1 MVTLWDTEYADKSKS
16 TYMMYQTKDG
26 VVIRVN
32 LPKDAKPEEVRF
44 SFAGDKVTIECDG
57 LYTKSFSKGS
67 IRTQETRKYP
77 VFSHTIP
84 LNVALDPEGAKVTF
98 RGDVWTLTIPRKM
111 SR

>member
-1 MVTLWDTEYADKSKS
+1 MVTMWGAEYLDKNKS
-16 TYMMYQTKDG
+16 TYMMYQTKDA

-32 LPKDAKPEEVRF
+32 LPKDARPEEVRF

-84 LNVALDPEGAKVTF
+84 LNVALDPEGAKATF

-111 SR
+111 FG